1 MIQDV
6 APHIEIDLDLL
17 KWLGGGLFTVTTSLV
32 TWFFVKRHYQTRE
45 LALKDAVINNQIIDN
60 ESVAVEILSKKL
72 GFYNK
77 MLDDLEARCIKQTL
91 AMDQE
96 IEKLK
101 LKVTKI
107 REYNEKLEKRIR
119 EYEKNL

>member
-1 MIQDV
+1 MY
-6 APHIEIDLDLL
+6 
-17 KWLGGGLFTVTTSLV
+17 LV
-32 TWFFVKRHYQTRE
+32 PIVGPILTWFFVKRHFQARE
-45 LALKDAVINNQIIDN
+45 LSLKDAIISNQIVDN

-77 MLDDLEARCIKQTL
+77 MLDDLEARCLKQTI
-91 AMDQE
+91 AMEFE
-96 IEKLK
+96 IDKLK

-107 REYNEKLEKRIR
+107 REYNEKLEKKIR

>member
-1 MIQDV
+1 MIQDI
-6 APHIEIDLDLL
+6 PQIELELGHL
-17 KWLGGGLFTVTTSLV
+17 KVLV
-32 TWFFVKRHYQTRE
+32 MYLIPVVGPILTWFFVKRHFQARE
-45 LALKDAVINNQIIDN
+45 LSLKDAIISNQIVDN

-77 MLDDLEARCIKQTL
+77 MLDDLEARCIKQSL
-91 AMDQE
+91 VMDAE

-101 LKVTKI
+101 LKVNKI
-107 REYNEKLEKRIR
+107 REYNEQLEKKIR